1 MEKSTKL
8 IIAAVGLGGL
18 GFFLYKKGLFS
29 GKTTKV
35 PDVVKPITDTGK
47 KTGVEPPPIDTI
59 KPKFTVL
66 EETKKTP
73 IWQQTEIYPVD
84 VVNPQEGKLAVTPP
98 TQTSFQPY
106 LYDRLPVTEYG
117 YNQSA
122 RLDYTTGKYNDG
134 MPFDYI
140 EKDLENIRLNK
151 LLYA

>member
-18 GFFLYKKGLFS
+18 GFFLYKKGLFG

-35 PDVVKPITDTGK
+35 VDVEKPVVDTGK
-47 KTGVEPPPIDTI
+47 KTGVEPPIDTI
-59 KPKFTVL
+59 KPKFPVL
-66 EETKKTP
+66 EEAIKTP

-84 VVNPQEGKLAVTPP
+84 VINPQEGKLAVTPP

-117 YNQSA
+117 YNPNV

-140 EKDLENIRLNK
+140 EKDLENIRRNQ
-151 LLYA
+151 LLYV